1 MHRRVVV
8 TGMGAVT
15 PIGNSIPEFYDS
27 LENGK
32 NGIGPITRF
41 DTSEFKCRIAGEVK
55 EFSPEDRIEKKDIR
69 RMDLFTQYAL
79 YAADMAI
86 EDAGLKDNDDI
97 NKERVGVIVGS
108 GIGGILTF
116 EKQTAVLN
124 EKGVRKVSPFFITML
139 IADISPGRISI
150 AHGFKGPNY
159 AVTSACAT
167 ANHAIGDSY
176 RQIQYGSA
184 DVMIAGGSEAT
195 VATLA
200 VAGFMNMQAL
210 SRRNDEPEKASRPFD
225 LERNGFILAEGG
237 GILVLEE
244 LEHANA
250 RGARIYAE
258 IGGLGNT
265 GDAYHI
271 TAPAPGGE
279 GAVRA
284 INIALEDAGIKPEEV
299 DYINAHGTS
308 TQFNDKNETAA
319 IKTVF
324 GKHAYKLSVSSTKS
338 MTGHLL
344 GAAGAVE
351 AIACIFAINKSLIP
365 PTINY
370 EFPDPECDLDY
381 TPNKAAAKEVNIAIS
396 NTFGFGGHNSVILF
410 KKYDS

>member
-1 MHRRVVV
+1 MNRRVVV
-8 TGMGAVT
+8 TGMGAIT
-15 PIGNSIPEFYDS
+15 PIGNTIPEFYDS

-167 ANHAIGDSY
+167 ANHAIGDSF

-244 LEHANA
+244 LEHAKA
-250 RGARIYAE
+250 RGAHIYAE

-284 INIALEDAGIKPEEV
+284 INIALEDAKVSHTEV

-308 TQFNDKNETAA
+308 TPFNDKNETAA

>member
-167 ANHAIGDSY
+167 ANHAIGDSF

-195 VATLA
+195 VSTLA

-284 INIALEDAGIKPEEV
+284 INIALEDAKVSPSDV

>member
-167 ANHAIGDSY
+167 ANHAIGDSF

-284 INIALEDAGIKPEEV
+284 INIALEDAKVSPSDV

>member
-1 MHRRVVV
+1 MHRRVGI

-15 PIGNSIPEFYDS
+15 PIGNSISEFYDA
-27 LENGK
+27 LKDGK
-32 NGIGPITRF
+32 NGIGPITKF
-41 DTSEFKCRIAGEVK
+41 DSSEYKCRIAGEVK
-55 EFSPEDRIEKKDIR
+55 DFMPEERIEKKDIR

-86 EDAGLKDNDDI
+86 EDAGLKENGDI
-97 NKERVGVIVGS
+97 DKERVGVIVGS

-116 EKQTAVLN
+116 ERQTATLY
-124 EKGVRKVSPFFITML
+124 EKGPRKVSPFFIPMY
-139 IADISPGRISI
+139 IADISPGRIAI
-150 AHGFKGPNY
+150 VHGFKGPNY
-159 AVTSACAT
+159 AVTSACST
-167 ANHAIGDSY
+167 SNHAIGDSF

-184 DVMIAGGSEAT
+184 DVMITGGSEAT
-195 VATLA
+195 VSKMA
-200 VAGFMNMQAL
+200 VSGFMNMQAL
-210 SRRNDEPEKASRPFD
+210 STRNDEPEKASRPFD
-225 LERNGFILAEGG
+225 LDRDGFIMAEGG

-244 LEHANA
+244 LEHAKA
-250 RGARIYAE
+250 RGAHIYAE
-258 IGGLGNT
+258 VGGLGNT

-284 INIALEDAGIKPEEV
+284 INIALEDAGIKPDEV

-324 GKHAYKLSVSSTKS
+324 GEHAYKLSVSSTKS

-351 AIACIFAINKSLIP
+351 AIACIFAINKGLVP

-370 EFPDPECDLDY
+370 ENPDPECDLDY
-381 TPNKAAAKEVNIAIS
+381 TPNKAVAKEVNIAIS

-410 KKYDS
+410 KKYYN

>member
-1 MHRRVVV
+1 
-8 TGMGAVT
+8 MGTIT
-15 PIGNSIPEFYDS
+15 PIGNNISEFYDALKS
-27 LENGK
+27 GK
-32 NGIGPITRF
+32 SGIGPITHF
-41 DTSEFKCRIAGEVK
+41 DSSDYKCRIAGEVK
-55 EFSPEDRIEKKDIR
+55 DFIPEERIEKKDIR

-79 YAADMAI
+79 YSADMAI
-86 EDAGLKDNDDI
+86 EDAGLKDNGDI

-108 GIGGILTF
+108 GIGGIITF
-116 EKQTAVLN
+116 EKQTEVLN
-124 EKGVRKVSPFFITML
+124 EKGPRMVSPFFITML
-139 IADISPGRISI
+139 ISDISPGRIAI
-150 AHGFKGPNY
+150 VHGFKGPNY
-159 AVTSACAT
+159 AVTSACST
-167 ANHAIGDSY
+167 ANHAIGDSF

-184 DVMIAGGSEAT
+184 DIMIAGGSEAT
-195 VATLA
+195 IARLPI
-200 VAGFMNMQAL
+200 AGFMNMQAL

-225 LERNGFILAEGG
+225 LDRNGFILAEGG

-244 LEHANA
+244 LEHAKA
-250 RGARIYAE
+250 RGAHIYAE

-324 GKHAYKLSVSSTKS
+324 GKHAYKLAVSSTKS

-351 AIACIFAINKSLIP
+351 AIACIFAINEGIVP

-370 EFPDPECDLDY
+370 DTPDPECDLDY
-381 TPNKAAAKEVNIAIS
+381 TPNKAVAKEVNIAIS
-396 NTFGFGGHNSVILF
+396 NTFGFGGHNSVLLF
-410 KKYDS
+410 KKYDT

>member
-195 VATLA
+195 VAKLA

-284 INIALEDAGIKPEEV
+284 INIALEDAKVSPTDV

>member
-167 ANHAIGDSY
+167 ANHAIGDSF

-195 VATLA
+195 VSTLA

-237 GILVLEE
+237 GIIVLEE
-244 LEHANA
+244 LEHAKA

>member
-116 EKQTAVLN
+116 EKQTAVLK

-167 ANHAIGDSY
+167 ANHAIGDSF

-244 LEHANA
+244 LEHAKA

-284 INIALEDAGIKPEEV
+284 INIALEDAKVSPSDV

>member
-150 AHGFKGPNY
+150 VHGFKGPNY

-284 INIALEDAGIKPEEV
+284 INIALEDAKVSPSDV

>member
-167 ANHAIGDSY
+167 ANHAIGDSF

-195 VATLA
+195 VSTLA

-244 LEHANA
+244 LEHAKA

-284 INIALEDAGIKPEEV
+284 INIALEDAKVSPSDV

>member
-167 ANHAIGDSY
+167 ANHAIGDSF

-237 GILVLEE
+237 GIIVLEE
-244 LEHANA
+244 LEHAKA

>member
-1 MHRRVVV
+1 MRRRVVI

-15 PIGNSIPEFYDS
+15 PIGNSISEFYDA
-27 LENGK
+27 LKNGK
-32 NGIGPITRF
+32 NGIGRITQF
-41 DTSEFKCRIAGEVK
+41 DSSEYKCRMAGEVK
-55 EFSPEDRIEKKDIR
+55 GFIPEERIEKKDVR

-86 EDAGLKDNDDI
+86 EDAGLKENDDI

-116 EKQTAVLN
+116 EKQTAILN
-124 EKGVRKVSPFFITML
+124 EKGPRKVSPFFITML
-139 IADISPGRISI
+139 IADISPGRIAI
-150 AHGFKGPNY
+150 VHGFKGPNY
-159 AVTSACAT
+159 AVTSACST
-167 ANHAIGDSY
+167 ANHAIGDSF

-184 DVMIAGGSEAT
+184 DIMIAGGSEAT
-195 VATLA
+195 VAKLA

-225 LERNGFILAEGG
+225 LERDGFILAEGG

-244 LEHANA
+244 LEHAKA
-250 RGARIYAE
+250 RGAHIYAE
-258 IGGLGNT
+258 VGGLGNT

-324 GKHAYKLSVSSTKS
+324 GEHAYKLSVSSTKS

-351 AIACIFAINKSLIP
+351 AIACIFAINEGMVP

-370 EFPDPECDLDY
+370 ETPDSECDLDY
-381 TPNKAAAKEVNIAIS
+381 TPNKAVAKEVNIAIS

-410 KKYDS
+410 KKYNT

>member
-1 MHRRVVV
+1 MHRRVVI
-8 TGMGAVT
+8 TGMGAIT
-15 PIGNSIPEFYDS
+15 PIGNNISEFYDALKS
-27 LENGK
+27 GK
-32 NGIGPITRF
+32 NGIGSITHF
-41 DTSEFKCRIAGEVK
+41 DSSDFKCRIAGEVK
-55 EFSPEDRIEKKDIR
+55 GFVPEERINKKDAR

-86 EDAGLKDNDDI
+86 EDAGLKENDNI

-116 EKQTAVLN
+116 EKQTAILN
-124 EKGVRKVSPFFITML
+124 EKGPRKVSPFFITML
-139 IADISPGRISI
+139 ISDISPGRIAI
-150 AHGFKGPNY
+150 VHGFKGPNY
-159 AVTSACAT
+159 AVTSACST
-167 ANHAIGDSY
+167 ANHAIGDSF

-184 DVMIAGGSEAT
+184 DIMIAGGSEAT
-195 VATLA
+195 VAKLPI
-200 VAGFMNMQAL
+200 AGFMNMQAL

-225 LERNGFILAEGG
+225 LDRNGFILAEGG

-244 LEHANA
+244 LEHAKA
-250 RGARIYAE
+250 RGAHIYAE
-258 IGGLGNT
+258 VGGLGNT

-284 INIALEDAGIKPEEV
+284 INIALEDAGIKPEQV

-308 TQFNDKNETAA
+308 TQLNDKNETAA

-351 AIACIFAINKSLIP
+351 AIACIFAINEGMVP

-370 EFPDPECDLDY
+370 ETPDPECDLDY
-381 TPNKAAAKEVNIAIS
+381 TPNKAVAKEVNIAIS
-396 NTFGFGGHNSVILF
+396 NTFGFGGHNSVLLF
-410 KKYDS
+410 KKYDT

>member
-1 MHRRVVV
+1 
-8 TGMGAVT
+8 
-15 PIGNSIPEFYDS
+15 
-27 LENGK
+27 
-32 NGIGPITRF
+32 
-41 DTSEFKCRIAGEVK
+41 
-55 EFSPEDRIEKKDIR
+55 
-69 RMDLFTQYAL
+69 
-79 YAADMAI
+79 
-86 EDAGLKDNDDI
+86 
-97 NKERVGVIVGS
+97 
-108 GIGGILTF
+108 
-116 EKQTAVLN
+116 
-124 EKGVRKVSPFFITML
+124 ML

-167 ANHAIGDSY
+167 ANHAIGDSF

-195 VATLA
+195 VSTLA

-225 LERNGFILAEGG
+225 IERNGFILAEGG
-237 GILVLEE
+237 GIIVLEE
-244 LEHANA
+244 LEHAKA

-284 INIALEDAGIKPEEV
+284 INIALEDAKVSPSDV

>member
-116 EKQTAVLN
+116 EKQTAVLK

-167 ANHAIGDSY
+167 ANHAIGDSF

-195 VATLA
+195 IATLA

-244 LEHANA
+244 LEHAKA

-284 INIALEDAGIKPEEV
+284 INIALEDAKVSPSDV

-308 TQFNDKNETAA
+308 TPFNDKNETAA

>member
-167 ANHAIGDSY
+167 ANHAIGDSF

-237 GILVLEE
+237 GIIVLEE
-244 LEHANA
+244 LEHAKA

-284 INIALEDAGIKPEEV
+284 INIALEDAKVSPSDV

>member
-32 NGIGPITRF
+32 NGIGLITRF
-41 DTSEFKCRIAGEVK
+41 DSSDYKCRIAGEVK
-55 EFSPEDRIEKKDIR
+55 GFSPEDRIAKKEIR

-116 EKQTAVLN
+116 EKQTDIIN
-124 EKGVRKVSPFFITML
+124 EKGPRKVSPFFITML

-167 ANHAIGDSY
+167 ANHAIGDSF

-195 VATLA
+195 IAKLPI
-200 VAGFMNMQAL
+200 AGFMNMQAL

-225 LERNGFILAEGG
+225 LDRNGFILAEGG

-244 LEHANA
+244 LEHARA

-284 INIALEDAGIKPEEV
+284 INIALEDANVSPNEV

-308 TQFNDKNETAA
+308 TPFNDKNETAA

-351 AIACIFAINKSLIP
+351 AIACIFAISKSLIP

-381 TPNKAAAKEVNIAIS
+381 TPNKATAKEVNIAIS

-410 KKYDS
+410 KKYNS

>member
-8 TGMGAVT
+8 TGMGTIT
-15 PIGNSIPEFYDS
+15 PIGNNISEFYDALKS
-27 LENGK
+27 GK
-32 NGIGPITRF
+32 SGIGPITHF
-41 DTSEFKCRIAGEVK
+41 DSSDYKCRIAGEVK
-55 EFSPEDRIEKKDIR
+55 DFIPEERIEKKDIR

-86 EDAGLKDNDDI
+86 EDAGLKENDNI

-116 EKQTAVLN
+116 EKQTAILN
-124 EKGVRKVSPFFITML
+124 EKGPRKVSPFFITML
-139 IADISPGRISI
+139 ISDISPGRIAI
-150 AHGFKGPNY
+150 VHGFKGPNY
-159 AVTSACAT
+159 AVTSACST
-167 ANHAIGDSY
+167 ANHAIGDSF

-184 DVMIAGGSEAT
+184 DIMIAGGSEAT
-195 VATLA
+195 IAKLPI
-200 VAGFMNMQAL
+200 AGFMNMQAL

-284 INIALEDAGIKPEEV
+284 INIALEDAKVSHTDV

>member
-167 ANHAIGDSY
+167 ANHAIGDSF

-244 LEHANA
+244 LEHAKA

-284 INIALEDAGIKPEEV
+284 INIALEDAKVSPSDV

>member
-284 INIALEDAGIKPEEV
+284 INIALEDAKVSPSDV

>member
-1 MHRRVVV
+1 MNRRVVV

-32 NGIGPITRF
+32 NGIGLITRF

-167 ANHAIGDSY
+167 ANHAIGDSF

-237 GILVLEE
+237 GIIVLEE
-244 LEHANA
+244 LEHAKA

-284 INIALEDAGIKPEEV
+284 INIALEDAKVSPSDV

>member
-1 MHRRVVV
+1 MNRRVVV

-15 PIGNSIPEFYDS
+15 PIGNSVSEFYDA
-27 LENGK
+27 LKNGK
-32 NGIGPITRF
+32 NGIGPITQF
-41 DTSEFKCRIAGEVK
+41 DRTEYKCRIAGEVK
-55 EFSPEDRIEKKDIR
+55 GFIPEDRIEKKEIR

-86 EDAGLKDNDDI
+86 EDAGLKNNNDID
-97 NKERVGVIVGS
+97 KERVGVIVGS

-116 EKQTAVLN
+116 ERQTSILN
-124 EKGVRKVSPFFITML
+124 EKGPRKVSPFFIPMY
-139 IADISPGRISI
+139 IADISPGRIAI

-167 ANHAIGDSY
+167 ANHAIGDSL

-184 DVMIAGGSEAT
+184 DIMVTGGSEAT
-195 VATLA
+195 VSKMA
-200 VAGFMNMQAL
+200 VSGFMNMQAL
-210 SRRNDEPEKASRPFD
+210 STRNDEPEKASRPFD
-225 LERNGFILAEGG
+225 LERDGFIMAEGG
-237 GILVLEE
+237 GILILEE
-244 LEHANA
+244 LEHAKA
-250 RGARIYAE
+250 RGAHIYVE

-284 INIALEDAGIKPEEV
+284 INIALQDANVSPTDV

-351 AIACIFAINKSLIP
+351 AIACIFAINEGIVP

-370 EFPDPECDLDY
+370 ETPDPECDLDY
-381 TPNKAAAKEVNIAIS
+381 TPNKAVEKEVNIAIS
-396 NTFGFGGHNSVILF
+396 NTFGFGGHNSVLLF
-410 KKYDS
+410 KKYVN

>member
-1 MHRRVVV
+1 
-8 TGMGAVT
+8 MGAIT
-15 PIGNSIPEFYDS
+15 PIGNNISEFYDALKS
-27 LENGK
+27 GK
-32 NGIGPITRF
+32 NGIGAITHF
-41 DTSEFKCRIAGEVK
+41 DTSDYKCRIAGEVK
-55 EFSPEDRIEKKDIR
+55 EFIPEERIEKKDIR

-86 EDAGLKDNDDI
+86 EDAGLKDNNDI
-97 NKERVGVIVGS
+97 NKERVGVIVGT
-108 GIGGILTF
+108 GVGGILTF
-116 EKQTAVLN
+116 EKQTAILN
-124 EKGVRKVSPFFITML
+124 EKGPRKVSPFFITML
-139 IADISPGRISI
+139 ISDISPGRIAI
-150 AHGFKGPNY
+150 VHGFKGPNY
-159 AVTSACAT
+159 AVTSACST
-167 ANHAIGDSY
+167 ANHAIGDSL

-184 DVMIAGGSEAT
+184 DIMIAGGSEAT
-195 VATLA
+195 IAKLPI
-200 VAGFMNMQAL
+200 AGFMNMQAL

-225 LERNGFILAEGG
+225 LDRNGFILAEGG

-244 LEHANA
+244 LEHAKA
-250 RGARIYAE
+250 RGAHIYAE
-258 IGGLGNT
+258 VGGLGNT

-324 GKHAYKLSVSSTKS
+324 GEHAYKLSVSSTKS

-351 AIACIFAINKSLIP
+351 AIACIFAINEGLVP

-370 EFPDPECDLDY
+370 ETPDPECDLDY
-381 TPNKAAAKEVNIAIS
+381 TPNKAVAKEVNIAIS
-396 NTFGFGGHNSVILF
+396 NTFGFGGHNSVMLF

>member
-27 LENGK
+27 LEIGK
-32 NGIGPITRF
+32 NGIGLITRF

-86 EDAGLKDNDDI
+86 EDAGLKDNDEI

-116 EKQTAVLN
+116 EKQTAVIN
-124 EKGVRKVSPFFITML
+124 EKGPRKVSPFFITML
-139 IADISPGRISI
+139 ISDISPGRIAI
-150 AHGFKGPNY
+150 VHGFKGPNY

-167 ANHAIGDSY
+167 ANHAIGDSF

-184 DVMIAGGSEAT
+184 DIMIAGGSEAT
-195 VATLA
+195 IAKLPI
-200 VAGFMNMQAL
+200 AGFMNMQAL

-244 LEHANA
+244 LEHAKA
-250 RGARIYAE
+250 RGAPIYAE

-265 GDAYHI
+265 DDAYHI

-284 INIALEDAGIKPEEV
+284 INIALEDANVSPSDV

-324 GKHAYKLSVSSTKS
+324 GKHAYNLSVSSTKS

-370 EFPDPECDLDY
+370 EFLDPECDLDY

>member
-32 NGIGPITRF
+32 NGIGLITRF

-167 ANHAIGDSY
+167 ANHAIGDSF

-244 LEHANA
+244 LEHAKA

-284 INIALEDAGIKPEEV
+284 INIALEDAKVSPSDV

>member
-1 MHRRVVV
+1 MSRRVVV
-8 TGMGAVT
+8 TGMGAIT
-15 PIGNSIPEFYDS
+15 PIGNSVSEFNDS
-27 LENGK
+27 LRNGK
-32 NGIGPITRF
+32 NGIGPITQF
-41 DTSEFKCRIAGEVK
+41 DPSEYKCRMAGEVK
-55 EFSPEDRIEKKDIR
+55 EFIPEERIEKKDVR

-79 YAADMAI
+79 FAADMAI
-86 EDAGLKDNDDI
+86 EDAGLKENDDI

-116 EKQTAVLN
+116 EKQTAVFN
-124 EKGVRKVSPFFITML
+124 EKGPRKVSPFFIPMY
-139 IADISPGRISI
+139 IADISPGRIAI
-150 AHGFKGPNY
+150 VHGFKGPNY

-167 ANHAIGDSY
+167 ANHAIGDSF

-184 DVMIAGGSEAT
+184 DIMITGGSEAT
-195 VATLA
+195 VSSMA

-210 SRRNDEPEKASRPFD
+210 STRNDEPEKASRPFD
-225 LERNGFILAEGG
+225 LERDGFIMAEGG

-244 LEHANA
+244 LEHAKA

-265 GDAYHI
+265 GDAHHI

-284 INIALEDAGIKPEEV
+284 INIALEDAGVQPEEV

-324 GKHAYKLSVSSTKS
+324 GKHAYKLAVSSTKS

-344 GAAGAVE
+344 GAAGAIE
-351 AIACIFAINKSLIP
+351 AIACIFAINEGLIP

-370 EFPDPECDLDY
+370 ETPDPECDLDY
-381 TPNKAAAKEVNIAIS
+381 TPNKAVAREVNVAVS
-396 NTFGFGGHNSVILF
+396 NTFGFGGHNSVILI

>member
-1 MHRRVVV
+1 MRRRVVV

-15 PIGNSIPEFYDS
+15 PIGNNVSEYYTG
-27 LENGK
+27 LRNGK
-32 NGIGPITRF
+32 NGIGPIQQF
-41 DTSEFKCRIAGEVK
+41 DASEFKSRIAGEIKGFVPEERLERR
-55 EFSPEDRIEKKDIR
+55 EFR

-79 YAADMAI
+79 FTADMAI

-97 NKERVGVIVGS
+97 DKDRVGVIVGA

-116 EKQTAVLN
+116 EKQTEVLI
-124 EKGVRKVSPFFITML
+124 EKGPRKVSPFFIPML
-139 IADISPGRISI
+139 IADISPGRIAI
-150 AHGFKGPNY
+150 DHGFKGPNY

-167 ANHAIGDSY
+167 ANHAIGDSL

-184 DVMIAGGSEAT
+184 DIMIAGGSEAT
-195 VATLA
+195 VTQMA
-200 VAGFMNMQAL
+200 VSGFMNMQAL
-210 SRRNDEPEKASRPFD
+210 SKRNDEPEKASRPFD
-225 LERNGFILAEGG
+225 LERDGFIIAEGG

-244 LEHANA
+244 LEHAKA
-250 RGARIYAE
+250 RGTHIYAE

-265 GDAYHI
+265 ADAYHI

-284 INIALEDAGIKPEEV
+284 INIALEDAGIRPEEV

-308 TQFNDKNETAA
+308 TQLNDKNETAA

-324 GKHAYKLSVSSTKS
+324 GEHAYKLSVSSTKS

-351 AIACIFAINKSLIP
+351 AIACIFAINEGIIP
-365 PTINY
+365 PTINQ
-370 EFPDPECDLDY
+370 ETPDPECDLDY
-381 TPNKAAAKEVNIAIS
+381 TPNKAVTKEVNIAIS
-396 NTFGFGGHNSVILF
+396 NTFGFGGHNSVLLF
-410 KKYDS
+410 QKYVN

>member
-1 MHRRVVV
+1 
-8 TGMGAVT
+8 MGAIT
-15 PIGNSIPEFYDS
+15 PIGNNISEFYDALKS
-27 LENGK
+27 GK
-32 NGIGPITRF
+32 NGIGTVTHF
-41 DTSEFKCRIAGEVK
+41 DSSEYKCRIAGEVK
-55 EFSPEDRIEKKDIR
+55 EFIPEERIEKKDIR

-116 EKQTAVLN
+116 EKQTEVLN
-124 EKGVRKVSPFFITML
+124 EKGPRKVSPFFITML
-139 IADISPGRISI
+139 ISDISPGRIAI
-150 AHGFKGPNY
+150 VHGFKGPNY

-167 ANHAIGDSY
+167 ANHAIGDSF

-184 DVMIAGGSEAT
+184 DIMIAGGSEAT
-195 VATLA
+195 IAKLPI
-200 VAGFMNMQAL
+200 AGFMNMQAL

-225 LERNGFILAEGG
+225 LDRNGFILAEGG

-244 LEHANA
+244 LEHAKA
-250 RGARIYAE
+250 RGAHIYAE

-308 TQFNDKNETAA
+308 TQLNDKNETAA

-324 GKHAYKLSVSSTKS
+324 GEHAYKLSVSSTKS

-351 AIACIFAINKSLIP
+351 AIACIFAINEGMVP

-370 EFPDPECDLDY
+370 ETPDPECDLDY
-381 TPNKAAAKEVNIAIS
+381 TPNKAVAKEVNIAII
-396 NTFGFGGHNSVILF
+396 NTFGFGGHNSVLLF
-410 KKYDS
+410 KKYDT

>member
-1 MHRRVVV
+1 MNRRVVV

-167 ANHAIGDSY
+167 ANHAIGDSF

-225 LERNGFILAEGG
+225 LERNGFILSEGG

-244 LEHANA
+244 LEHAKA

>member
-167 ANHAIGDSY
+167 ANHAIGDSF

-284 INIALEDAGIKPEEV
+284 INIALEDAKVSPSDV

-308 TQFNDKNETAA
+308 TPFNDKNETAA